1 MIKLSND
8 GKSLINNI
16 KETINEKN
24 EKNTKRNDDDNKN
37 KNALNTQEI
46 NNYNDDMN
54 IFLGKLVNRIQ
65 NILNKLDISVKKEK
79 LFENLMEVNNI
90 PKNMNLDISSLN
102 NINTN
107 LNILIKIIIEQ

>member
-1 MIKLSND
+1 
-8 GKSLINNI
+8 
-16 KETINEKN
+16 
-24 EKNTKRNDDDNKN
+24 
-37 KNALNTQEI
+37 
-46 NNYNDDMN
+46 MN

-65 NILNKLDISVKKEK
+65 NILNKLDISVKKDK
-79 LFENLMEVNNI
+79 LIENMMKVNNI

>member
-1 MIKLSND
+1 MIKLAND

-24 EKNTKRNDDDNKN
+24 TKRNDDDNKN
-37 KNALNTQEI
+37 KSALNTKEI

-79 LFENLMEVNNI
+79 LIENMMKVNNI
-90 PKNMNLDISSLN
+90 QKNMNLDISSLN

>member
-1 MIKLSND
+1 MIKLAND

-24 EKNTKRNDDDNKN
+24 EKNTERNDDDNKN
-37 KNALNTQEI
+37 TNAINTKEI
-46 NNYNDDMN
+46 NDYNYDMN

-79 LFENLMEVNNI
+79 LIENMMKVNNI

-107 LNILIKIIIEQ
+107 LNKL